1 MNEARLSGIPLF
13 ASLSKG
19 QRRRVAQCADEVDVP
34 EGKQLVNEGRFAYEF
49 FAIEEGT
56 AEVRRGDEQVA
67 QLGPGDFFGEIGVV
81 EHVVRNATVEAKS
94 RMTLIVM
101 GSGDLR
107 QIAREMPQVADRI
120 RETIEQRVSPG
131 TSG

>member
-13 ASLSKG
+13 ASLSKRQC
-19 QRRRVAQCADEVDVP
+19 QRIAQCADEVDVP
-34 EGKQLVNEGRFAYEF
+34 EGKRLVNEGAFAYEF

-56 AEVRRGDEQVA
+56 AEVRRGDERLA
-67 QLGPGDFFGEIGVV
+67 ELGPGDFFGEVGVV
-81 EHVVRNATVEAKS
+81 EHLVRNATVEAKS

-120 RETIEQRVSPG
+120 RETMKERVSPG